1 MTELTMS
8 SENKLKLRG
17 NKIQE
22 SLVKNLQLMF
32 LTWHEPNSSKIQVGS
47 VKYPV
52 EVTFTQNNT
61 L

>member
-8 SENKLKLRG
+8 SENKLKLWG

-22 SLVKNLQLMF
+22 TLVKNLQLMF

-47 VKYPV
+47 VKV
-52 EVTFTQNNT
+52 SSGK
-61 L
+61 